1 MLAPEPPKP
10 KTTRS
15 KSRKQKK
22 EEEEDARLLGDPD
35 GAYGG
40 EDGQAYEAAPG
51 PAEKG
56 ELSHP
61 QDHPVKEEPQSEDVK
76 PKVEEEQQVSY
87 R

>member
-15 KSRKQKK
+15 KSRKQKQ
-22 EEEEDARLLGDPD
+22 EDARLLDDPD

-56 ELSHP
+56 ELFRP
-61 QDHPVKEEPQSEDVK
+61 EDHPVKEEPQSEDVK

-87 R
+87 C